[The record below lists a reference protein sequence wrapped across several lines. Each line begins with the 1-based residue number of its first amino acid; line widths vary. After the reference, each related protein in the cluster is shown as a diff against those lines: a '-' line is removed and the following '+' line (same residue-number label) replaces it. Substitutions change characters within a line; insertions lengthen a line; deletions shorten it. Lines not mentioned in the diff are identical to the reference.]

1 MITTH
6 LTRYGYVEDII
17 LEPHITFHAKKCTHA
32 AVNLQMLG
40 DDLVAEPDVVASEE
54 IMEAKLH

>member
-1 MITTH
+1 MDREQLQWNLRIYQYNDSAHVVCVQH
-6 LTRYGYVEDII
+6 LPSGS
-17 LEPHITFHAKKCTHA
+17 LG
-32 AVNLQMLG
+32 LQMLG